1 MRMVMALESLL
12 LLEPTQELQCEA
24 SWMIRNPTSC
34 LMGCRLAILRHQGLT
49 LIAISKLLTIL
60 SCLVA
65 TTALMILVFIWT
77 FRILM
82 MNTVDFGLIS
92 MERRE
97 RRERRKTRTRKLP
110 KVTNILNI
118 QIEVT
123 EEENRSR
130 RFKRNEAG
138 L

>member
-1 MRMVMALESLL
+1 MKARLMRMVTALESLL

-24 SWMIRNPTSC
+24 SWTIRNPTSC

-65 TTALMILVFIWT
+65 TTALMILGFIWT
-77 FRILM
+77 SRIL

-97 RRERRKTRTRKLP
+97 RRKTRTRKLP
-110 KVTNILNI
+110 
-118 QIEVT
+118 
-123 EEENRSR
+123 
-130 RFKRNEAG
+130 
-138 L
+138 

>member
-1 MRMVMALESLL
+1 MRMVTALESLL

-24 SWMIRNPTSC
+24 SWTIRNPTSC
-34 LMGCRLAILRHQGLT
+34 LMGCRLVILRHQGLT

-97 RRERRKTRTRKLP
+97 RRKTRTRKLP